1 MKKLLMILFV
11 MIFSISLTGCSEKG
25 AQDKNSDEEDNMA
38 VAALV
43 ESFGNKL
50 QQVSLLAPPEDL
62 KKNMEENYGGYLTS
76 ELLTE
81 FLNDPDN
88 APGKLTS
95 SPWPDRIEIT
105 STEKTSEGLYEVT
118 GTIIEVTSTEQ
129 GTENAAAKRP
139 ITLEVK
145 KVDGEW
151 LISSVVL
158 GNYEAGDSIKYRNRD
173 YGFTFT
179 LPKSWSGYTIV
190 AEAWEG
196 RSVEGSI
203 SVQITETGPKLL
215 IRHPKWTKENPREDI
230 PVMVFNMAQWDK
242 VQQGKISLGAAPIG
256 PAELGRNTTYVFA
269 LPARY
274 NYDFLTGYQEV
285 EQILTENPLKP
296 FNLQ

>member
-1 MKKLLMILFV
+1 MKKLITILFIF
-11 MIFSISLTGCSEKG
+11 MIFYISLIGCSEKG
-25 AQDKNSDEEDNMA
+25 AQVNNTEEDKIA
-38 VAALV
+38 VAVLV

-62 KKNMEENYGGYLTS
+62 KKSMEDNYGRYLTS
-76 ELLTE
+76 ELLAE

-88 APGKLTS
+88 APGRLTS

-105 STEKTSEGLYEVT
+105 STEKTSEGLYKVA

-139 ITLEVK
+139 ITLDVK
-145 KVDGEW
+145 KVDGKW

-158 GNYEAGDSIKYRNRD
+158 GVYEAGSQIVYMNRG

-179 LPKSWSGYTIV
+179 LPENWSGYTIV

-196 RSVEGSI
+196 RSVGGST
-203 SVQITETGPKLL
+203 SGQITETGPKFL
-215 IRHPKWTKENPREDI
+215 IRHPEWTKENPREDI
-230 PVMVFNMAQWDK
+230 PVMVFTLAQWDK
-242 VQQGKISLGAAPIG
+242 VLQENISLGAAPIG
-256 PAELGRNTTYVFA
+256 PTELGRNSTYVFA

-274 NYDFLTGYQEV
+274 NFDFLTGYQEI
-285 EQILTENPLKP
+285 EQILAENPLKP